1 MEVDIEELK
10 KFLEAKVNALRK
22 EIEYYEYLLSIL
34 EAGVPK
40 VVGKKA
46 SVDYIK
52 SSTGEVI
59 GEIYFTPPVVRLLI
73 RKWKQSPAYLNA
85 IQRLLDSERSGSK
98 IEYEII
104 TDNNNNIKEI
114 NINNVTDEV
123 LYLKIRAGLVT
134 ILERMSR
141 RG

>member
-1 MEVDIEELK
+1 
-10 KFLEAKVNALRK
+10 
-22 EIEYYEYLLSIL
+22 
-34 EAGVPK
+34 
-40 VVGKKA
+40 
-46 SVDYIK
+46 
-52 SSTGEVI
+52 VI

-104 TDNNNNIKEI
+104 TDNNNIKEI

>member
-104 TDNNNNIKEI
+104 TDNNNIKEI